1 MSQAGESG
9 ILDMAESTA
18 VPAPPL
24 YATPAGRASAL
35 RVVMLL
41 PQRIPGWVGVFLE
54 LAAQNEWIDVV
65 VLSTDAVGSTPVP
78 PFPLSLRALLA
89 VERWRGKRGGT
100 SLAPVAVATRRDAV
114 VTIEGTSSS
123 ALERLRHKIIGLQPD
138 LILMLGDAFQGQGLE
153 ELASCAQ
160 WGCWLL
166 DGNLAHPVR
175 AGFPLLGPMLR
186 GEMATPIELELHCP
200 PTSPLLLAGSWG
212 RTRHSAFTVQREQA
226 FLKLAPLLLRAL
238 HRLAEG
244 RVPIPEHVVATLRMR
259 PPERPL
265 GMAVGVQALAT
276 TLRAATRW
284 RWKRRRTRRTW
295 MLVVRRAN
303 ALLDVDAP
311 VIGEITSLC
320 APLGF
325 WADPC
330 AVDHAGRQLLFVEE
344 WTPHTRKGEIAC
356 LELEGAGVRRLGL
369 ALDEPGHL
377 SFPQPFQ
384 WQGDWYLTV
393 ESSEARRVSLYR
405 ASAFPLQWQRFHD
418 LVIGRVCVDLVLHF
432 HEGRWYLFANVAESG
447 NSTWDELFLFVSEN
461 LHGPFRPHPCNPIVS
476 DVRRAR
482 LAGRLFTRGGKLIRP
497 AQDCAPG
504 YGAAVVFNEILE
516 LDPTHY
522 RERVLSRLG
531 PDWDASLDGCHTYSA
546 AGGIEMLDAH
556 GVAPAAAMTSVR
568 PADVVPAPV
577 SPA

>member
-1 MSQAGESG
+1 MSQTGEPG
-9 ILDMAESTA
+9 VLDRVESTA

-24 YATPAGRASAL
+24 YATPEGRASAL
-35 RVVMLL
+35 RVVMLV
-41 PQRIPGWVGVFLE
+41 PQRIPGWIEVFLQ
-54 LAAQNEWIDVV
+54 LAAQNDWIEVV
-65 VLSTDAVGSTPVP
+65 VLSTDAVGSAPAP

-89 VERWRGKRGGT
+89 VERWRGKRSGA

-114 VTIEGTSSS
+114 APIEGSSS
-123 ALERLRHKIIGLQPD
+123 AAPDRLRDEIIGLQPD
-138 LILMLGDAFQGQGLE
+138 LILALGDAVQGQELE
-153 ELASCAQ
+153 GLASCAQ
-160 WGCWLL
+160 RGCWLL
-166 DGNLAHPVR
+166 DGNLTHPVR
-175 AGFPLLGPMLR
+175 AGSPLLGPMLR
-186 GEMATPIELELHCP
+186 GETATPVELELHCP
-200 PTSPLLLAGSWG
+200 PASPLLLASSWG
-212 RTRHSAFTVQREQA
+212 RTRHSAFTLQREQA
-226 FLKLAPLLLRAL
+226 FLKVAPLLLRAL

-244 RVPIPEHVVATLRMR
+244 GARMPEHAVATLRMR
-259 PPERPL
+259 PPARPL
-265 GMAVGVQALAT
+265 GMAAGVRALVT
-276 TLRAATRW
+276 TLRATTRW
-284 RWKRRRTRRTW
+284 QWKRRRTRRTW
-295 MLVVRRAN
+295 MLVVRRPG
-303 ALLDVDAP
+303 ALLDLDAP
-311 VIGEITSLC
+311 VIEEATSLC
-320 APLGF
+320 SPMGF

-330 AVDHAGRQLLFVEE
+330 VVEDSGRQLLFVEE
-344 WTPHTRKGEIAC
+344 WNPHTRKGEIAC

-369 ALDEPGHL
+369 VLDEPGHL

-405 ASAFPLQWQRFHD
+405 ATAFPLQWQRVHD
-418 LVIGRVCVDLVLHF
+418 LVTNRVCVDPVLHF
-432 HEGRWYLFANVAESG
+432 NEGHWYLFANVAESG

-482 LAGRLFTRGGKLIRP
+482 LAGRLFSRGGKLIRP

-546 AGGIEMLDAH
+546 AGGTEVLDAH
-556 GVAPAAAMTSVR
+556 GIAPAAMTSVR
-568 PADVVPAPV
+568 RAGVAPASV

>member
-1 MSQAGESG
+1 MNRTGESDV
-9 ILDMAESTA
+9 LRREESIA

-24 YATPAGRASAL
+24 YATPEGRTSAL
-35 RVVMLL
+35 RVVMLV
-41 PQRIPGWVGVFLE
+41 PQRIPGWVGVFLK
-54 LAAQNEWIDVV
+54 LAVQNDWIKVV
-65 VLSTDAVGSTPVP
+65 VVSTDAVGSLPVP

-89 VERWRGKRGGT
+89 VERWRGKRGGE
-100 SLAPVAVATRRDAV
+100 SLAPVVVAARRDAV
-114 VTIEGTSSS
+114 VPFEGSSPP
-123 ALERLRHKIIGLQPD
+123 EQLRAKIIALQPD
-138 LILMLGDAFQGQGLE
+138 LILVLGDAIQGQGLE

-160 WGCWLL
+160 LGCWLL
-166 DGNLAHPVR
+166 DGNLTHPVR
-175 AGFPLLGPMLR
+175 AGAPLLGPILR
-186 GEMATPIELELHCP
+186 GETATPLELELHCP
-200 PTSPLLLAGSWG
+200 PASSLLLASSWG
-212 RTRHSAFTVQREQA
+212 RTRHSAFTLQREQA

-244 RVPIPEHVVATLRMR
+244 GVPMPDYSVATLRMR
-259 PPERPL
+259 PPARPL
-265 GMAVGVQALAT
+265 GTAAGVRAFAA
-276 TLRAATRW
+276 TLRNTKHW
-284 RWKRRRTRRTW
+284 QWKRRRTRRTW
-295 MLVVRRAN
+295 TLIVRRAE
-303 ALLDVDAP
+303 ALLALDVP
-311 VIGEITSLC
+311 VMGEITSLC
-320 APLGF
+320 SPLGF

-330 AVDHAGRQLLFVEE
+330 VVEDSGRQLLFVEE
-344 WTPHTRKGEIAC
+344 WNPHTRKGEIAC
-356 LELEGAGVRRLGL
+356 LELEDAGVRRLGL

-405 ASAFPLQWQRFHD
+405 ATAFPLQWQRVHD
-418 LVIGRVCVDLVLHF
+418 LVTDRVCVDPVLHF
-432 HEGRWYLFANVAESG
+432 HEGHWYLFANVAESG

-482 LAGRLFTRGGKLIRP
+482 LAGRLFRRDGTLIRP

-546 AGGIEMLDAH
+546 ADGIEVLDAH
-556 GVAPAAAMTSVR
+556 GVAPAAMTSVR
-568 PADVVPAPV
+568 GAVAAPASV